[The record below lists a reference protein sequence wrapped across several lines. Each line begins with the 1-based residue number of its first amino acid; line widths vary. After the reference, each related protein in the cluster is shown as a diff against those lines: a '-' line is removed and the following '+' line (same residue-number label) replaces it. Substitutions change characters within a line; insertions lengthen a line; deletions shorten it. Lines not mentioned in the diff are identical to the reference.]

1 MSPAGP
7 LVRARLARI
16 LSRVAGLVAPAAETR
31 RTPGAI
37 GAFGIGASAGTGG
50 LGSYGAH
57 LAENLA
63 TVTACVE
70 VIAGTLSTLPAI
82 VYRSLP
88 QGREEAPR
96 HPVSA
101 LIQRPNSRQSWT
113 DWLAMMVS
121 QVLLHGNALSV
132 VQHDQAGRPVGL
144 IPVPWGS
151 CTVTLSASGQLVFDV
166 QYVASPWGNF
176 GERRRYLQDEVFHL
190 KGRSDDGFLG
200 RSVLSRAPSVLNAAE
215 GAQTFAASIWANSA
229 NPSLAVRHPGKL
241 NAEAKGFLREE
252 VTRMHGG
259 AANAR
264 KVLVLDEAMSADPI
278 SLSAEDSELL
288 ASRRFGGEELA
299 RLFNVP
305 PPLIGDL
312 SHGSFTNVETA
323 GRFFASFC
331 LAPWA
336 RRIEAEFS
344 RSVFPDGDG
353 HHLLIDLAGLQRGDA
368 AGRWATYAIAI
379 DKGILSVNEVRSL
392 EGWNALPDA
401 AGELVPGAGAGTE

>member
-1 MSPAGP
+1 MSLLARV
-7 LVRARLARI
+7 LSRMARLAA
-16 LSRVAGLVAPAAETR
+16 SAETR
-31 RTPGAI
+31 RTPGGV
-37 GAFGIGASAGTGG
+37 GAFGIGASAGAGS

-70 VIAGTLSTLPAI
+70 VIAGTLSTLPAL

-96 HPVSA
+96 HPVAA
-101 LIQRPNSRQSWT
+101 LIQRPNSWQSWP
-113 DWLAMMVS
+113 DWLAMMVAE
-121 QVLLHGNALSV
+121 VLLHGNALSI
-132 VQHDQAGRPVGL
+132 VQYDDAGRPVGL

-190 KGRSDDGFLG
+190 RGRSDDGFLG
-200 RSVLSRAPSVLNAAE
+200 RSVLSRAPSVLHAAA
-215 GAQTFAASIWANSA
+215 GAQTFSSSIWDNSA
-229 NPSLAVRHPGKL
+229 NPSLALRHPGKL
-241 NAEAKGFLREE
+241 NAEARSFIRQEITQL
-252 VTRMHGG
+252 HGG

-264 KVLVLDEAMSADPI
+264 KVLVLDENMAAEAI

-288 ASRRFGGEELA
+288 ASRRFSGEELA

-312 SHGSFTNVETA
+312 THGTFTNTETA
-323 GRFFASFC
+323 GRFFATFC
-331 LAPWA
+331 LSPWA

-368 AGRWATYAIAI
+368 AQRWASYSIAI
-379 DKGILSVNEVRSL
+379 EKQILTVNEIRSL
-392 EGWNALPDA
+392 EGWNPLPEA
-401 AGELVPGAGAGTE
+401 QGGVVPGAAAGTE

>member
-1 MSPAGP
+1 MSLLARV
-7 LVRARLARI
+7 LSRMAARLGP
-16 LSRVAGLVAPAAETR
+16 VETR
-31 RTPGAI
+31 RTPGGI
-37 GAFGIGASAGTGG
+37 GAFGIGASAGAGS
-50 LGSYGAH
+50 LGTYGAH

-70 VIAGTLSTLPAI
+70 VIAGTLSTLPAV

-101 LIQRPNSRQSWT
+101 LIQRPNSRQSWP
-113 DWLAMMVS
+113 DWLSMMVS
-121 QVLLHGNALSV
+121 QVLLYGNALSILE
-132 VQHDQAGRPVGL
+132 HDGDGRPVGL

-151 CTVTLSASGQLVFDV
+151 VTITLSASGQLVFDV
-166 QYVASPWGNF
+166 QYVPSPWGNF

-190 KGRSDDGFLG
+190 KARSDDGFLG

-215 GAQTFAASIWANSA
+215 GAQTFASSIWANSA
-229 NPSLAVRHPGKL
+229 NPSLAIRHSARLSPEG
-241 NAEAKGFLREE
+241 KGFLREE
-252 VTRMHGG
+252 MTHLHGG
-259 AANAR
+259 AGKTG
-264 KVLVLDEAMSADPI
+264 KVLVLDEGMQAEKLSM
-278 SLSAEDSELL
+278 SAEDSELL
-288 ASRRFGGEELA
+288 ASRRFSGEELA

-305 PPLIGDL
+305 PPLVGDL

-323 GRFFASFC
+323 GRFFATFC

-379 DKGILSVNEVRSL
+379 DKGILSVDEVRSL
-392 EGWNALPDA
+392 EGWNALPDS
-401 AGELVPGAGAGTE
+401 AGEVVPGAGGGTE